1 MTWIFWNTKQQYL
14 SGVSH
19 LPKNAHHCISL
30 NWRKDGVI
38 PGRLPKLDKLIQ
50 RVMVEQG
57 IDDRVLK
64 RQGNAGQDME
74 QTQLLKVL
82 LLQRRNKH

>member
-1 MTWIFWNTKQQYL
+1 M
-14 SGVSH
+14 
-19 LPKNAHHCISL
+19 
-30 NWRKDGVI
+30 I

-74 QTQLLKVL
+74 RLSC
-82 LLQRRNKH
+82 